1 MSIKKQSGIS
11 TNTLKDVT
19 RKDKNVLL
27 VFPKRKILLSTE
39 DYLSGYFY
47 PGKEFSDD
55 EILVL
60 KKKSGLRKAESYLHS
75 LLRDRRYT
83 VKEVKDKLKKKY
95 VLGEEEINSLLSPYI
110 EDQILDDESYAFDFY
125 ESKKEQGY
133 GKNAIDAKLKRKGIP
148 EEILHKLDK
157 KRNLRQTG
165 NRFFLC

>member
-75 LLRDRRYT
+75 LLRNRRYT
-83 VKEVKDKLKKKY
+83 IKEVKDKLKK
-95 VLGEEEINSLLSPYI
+95 
-110 EDQILDDESYAFDFY
+110 
-125 ESKKEQGY
+125 
-133 GKNAIDAKLKRKGIP
+133 NAIVVVVIIVAIAVLIALLDIAFSTGII
-148 EEILHKLDK
+148 ELGKAVKNIGK
-157 KRNLRQTG
+157 
-165 NRFFLC
+165 

>member
-27 VFPKRKILLSTE
+27 VFPKWKILLSAE

-75 LLRDRRYT
+75 LLRNRRYT

-95 VLGEEEINSLLSPYI
+95 ALGEEEINSLLSPC
-110 EDQILDDESYAFDFY
+110 L
-125 ESKKEQGY
+125 
-133 GKNAIDAKLKRKGIP
+133 
-148 EEILHKLDK
+148 
-157 KRNLRQTG
+157 
-165 NRFFLC
+165 